1 MDSATCP
8 CCGQGVDPLDVLMD
22 TASGI
27 IAFGGRQVYLT
38 PLQFRLVRQLVEAF
52 PATIA
57 RTRLFDR
64 LYDHLDPDD
73 APEPKIV
80 DIVVCK
86 IRRKLAGLGLV
97 VTTSW
102 GVGYAI
108 AAAEGEDALAEGLK
122 TIKDTRCRRAT
133 IDKPDVSMIRQMKRS
148 GLDLTEIAARLR
160 LTYRAVTK
168 ALDQI
173 DAEDR
178 AARGDLRSADEA
190 LAGSR
195 GRAGLRGPVATMLG
209 GGL

>member
-1 MDSATCP
+1 
-8 CCGQGVDPLDVLMD
+8 MD

-64 LYDHLDPDD
+64 LYDHLDP
-73 APEPKIV
+73 EPKIV

-122 TIKDTRCRRAT
+122 TFKDTRCRRAT